1 MVPFE
6 SFGTVS
12 YSIATV
18 YPLHSTP
25 PLVGGGVPVVI
36 LPCNY
41 TVWQTR
47 VVKKIDMF
55 TRFDR
60 IPACDRRTDRQTDGQ
75 MVRQISCDSIVH
87 AVHTIAR

>member
-47 VVKKIDMF
+47 VVKKIDMKKLICLPVS
-55 TRFDR
+55 TEYRRVTDGQ
-60 IPACDRRTDRQTDGQ
+60 IDRRTDRWSDRYLAT
-75 MVRQISCDSIVH
+75 
-87 AVHTIAR
+87 A